1 MKDRIPTQVLENG
14 AVRMETFNELGES
27 QGYIWLK
34 RADEPTE
41 NGTPMNKSTFLKDTT
56 SQKYG
61 LDPETSVPDDVFN
74 YLSGSYYKEIG
85 YAKVENLGYRE
96 SCSIEIE
103 EPIINY
109 KNIIIFMSN
118 IVFSIDVTTTV
129 NSIYI
134 YPFGKR
140 LTVYDGSTSSSALED
155 SFAEINIAYKDDEK
169 LYMYINNVS
178 YGERA
183 QDFTSVSLVDNTQLD
198 KYIDLENK
206 LLSSSNS
213 SSFEIRIYGS
223 KL

>member
-85 YAKVENLGYRE
+85 YAKVENLGYIE

-118 IVFSIDVTTTV
+118 IVFSIDAGASY
-129 NSIYI
+129 NYIYI

-140 LTVYDGSTSSSALED
+140 LTVYHSSTSSSVLME
-155 SFAEINIAYKDDEK
+155 SFAEINVTYKDNEK
-169 LYMYINNVS
+169 LYMHVNNIS
-178 YGERA
+178 YGETEENF
-183 QDFTSVSLVDNTQLD
+183 DSVSLVDNTQLD
-198 KYIDLENK
+198 KFINLENK
-206 LLSSSNS
+206 LASSSNS